1 MTIKISTEAFDPFQ
15 EIQAYQNAKTGNI
28 GAVGAT
34 SIFIG
39 TMRDFNEG
47 AAVKG
52 MTLEYYP
59 GMTEKQLEK
68 IISEAQ
74 QQWQI
79 IDSLVIHRV
88 GDILPNESI
97 VLVAVWSSHRG
108 DAFDASRYIMEALK
122 SKAPFWKKELLCPK
136 MNAGLRRI
144 PMAINQVKVTGI
156 SAQIQKLSKLAIKR
170 TMIYEN
176 SQDIQ

>member
-1 MTIKISTEAFDPFQ
+1 MAIKICSETFDPFQ
-15 EIQAYQNAKTGNI
+15 EIQVYQNAKTGHSR
-28 GAVGAT
+28 AVGAT

-47 AAVKG
+47 DVVKG

-74 QQWQI
+74 QQWPI

-122 SKAPFWKKELLCPK
+122 SRAPFWKKELL
-136 MNAGLRRI
+136 
-144 PMAINQVKVTGI
+144 
-156 SAQIQKLSKLAIKR
+156 LSEDERWVAKNTNGYKPG
-170 TMIYEN
+170 
-176 SQDIQ
+176 

>member
-1 MTIKISTEAFDPFQ
+1 MTIKISAEAFDPYQ
-15 EIQAYQNAKTGNI
+15 KIQAYQNTRIANI
-28 GAVGAT
+28 GTVGAT

-59 GMTEKQLEK
+59 GMTEKQLEMCVN
-68 IISEAQ
+68 EAQ
-74 QQWQI
+74 QKWQL

-97 VLVAVWSSHRG
+97 VLVATWSSHRG

-122 SKAPFWKKELLCPK
+122 SKAPFWKKELL
-136 MNAGLRRI
+136 
-144 PMAINQVKVTGI
+144 VT
-156 SAQIQKLSKLAIKR
+156 
-170 TMIYEN
+170 EN
-176 SQDIQ
+176 DRWVANNTNGYKPR

>member
-1 MTIKISTEAFDPFQ
+1 MTIKISTQAFDPFQ
-15 EIQAYQNAKTGNI
+15 EIQSYQSMSLDNI
-28 GAVGAT
+28 GAIGAT

-39 TMRDFNEG
+39 TMRDFNED

-68 IISEAQ
+68 IIGEAR
-74 QQWQI
+74 QQWPI

-88 GDILPNESI
+88 GDILPNDSI

-122 SKAPFWKKELLCPK
+122 SKAPFWKKELL
-136 MNAGLRRI
+136 
-144 PMAINQVKVTGI
+144 VT
-156 SAQIQKLSKLAIKR
+156 
-170 TMIYEN
+170 EN
-176 SQDIQ
+176 ERWVATNTNGYKPD

>member
-1 MTIKISTEAFDPFQ
+1 MTIKISAVEFDPYQ
-15 EIQAYQNAKTGNI
+15 EIQVYQKARLANI
-28 GAVGAT
+28 GTVGAT

-39 TMRDFNEG
+39 TMRDFNDG
-47 AAVKG
+47 VAVKG

-68 IISEAQ
+68 IVSEAQ
-74 QQWQI
+74 RQWQI

-88 GDILPNESI
+88 GDIMPNESI

-122 SKAPFWKKELLCPK
+122 SKAPFWKKELL
-136 MNAGLRRI
+136 A
-144 PMAINQVKVTGI
+144 
-156 SAQIQKLSKLAIKR
+156 S
-170 TMIYEN
+170 EN
-176 SQDIQ
+176 ERWVAKNTNGYKTS

>member
-1 MTIKISTEAFDPFQ
+1 MTIKITTQAFDPFQ
-15 EIQAYQNAKTGNI
+15 EIQTYQADKIDNI
-28 GAVGAT
+28 GAIGAT

-47 AAVKG
+47 VTVKG

-68 IISEAQ
+68 IILEAQ
-74 QQWQI
+74 QQWQLL
-79 IDSLVIHRV
+79 DSLVIHRV
-88 GDILPNESI
+88 GDILPTDAI

-122 SKAPFWKKELLCPK
+122 SKAPFWKKELLIT
-136 MNAGLRRI
+136 ADERW
-144 PMAINQVKVTGI
+144 VTH
-156 SAQIQKLSKLAIKR
+156 
-170 TMIYEN
+170 N
-176 SQDIQ
+176 SNGFKPD

>member
-1 MTIKISTEAFDPFQ
+1 MTIKISTEEFDPYH
-15 EIQAYQNAKTGNI
+15 EIQVYQKARLANI
-28 GAVGAT
+28 GTVGAT

-39 TMRDFNEG
+39 TMRDFNDG
-47 AAVKG
+47 VAVKG

-68 IISEAQ
+68 IVTEAQ
-74 QQWQI
+74 RQWQI

-88 GDILPNESI
+88 GDIMPNESI

-122 SKAPFWKKELLCPK
+122 SKAPFWKKELL
-136 MNAGLRRI
+136 A
-144 PMAINQVKVTGI
+144 
-156 SAQIQKLSKLAIKR
+156 S
-170 TMIYEN
+170 EN
-176 SQDIQ
+176 ERWVAKNTNGYKTS